1 MAVKRRTHW
10 RDAMLIPQGWGERE
24 DKPRST
30 RWPKGLMSRVEKVAK
45 ESGHDYTTAL
55 FHLLKWAL
63 DEYDAQREAERG
75 GSRPK
80 SDARNQGPNTP

>member
-1 MAVKRRTHW
+1 MAPQRRTHW
-10 RDAMLIPQGWGERE
+10 RAAMLIPQGWGERE

-30 RWPKGLMSRVEKVAK
+30 RWPRALMQRVERVAK

-63 DEYDAQREAERG
+63 DEYDAQRAGEKRG
-75 GSRPK
+75 GSAAENKDVRAP
-80 SDARNQGPNTP
+80 

>member
-1 MAVKRRTHW
+1 
-10 RDAMLIPQGWGERE
+10 MLIPQGWGERE

-30 RWPKGLMSRVEKVAK
+30 RWPRALMQRVERVAK

-63 DEYDAQREAERG
+63 DEYDAQRTAEKNGGRG
-75 GSRPK
+75 SGSDNKESRP
-80 SDARNQGPNTP
+80 P